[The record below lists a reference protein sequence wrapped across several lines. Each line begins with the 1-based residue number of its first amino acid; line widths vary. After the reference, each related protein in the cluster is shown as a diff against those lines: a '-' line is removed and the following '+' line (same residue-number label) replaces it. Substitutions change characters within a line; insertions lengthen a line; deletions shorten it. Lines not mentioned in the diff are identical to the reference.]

1 MLSLIWENIF
11 VKKGTREMTFAV
23 FYGLYPRKMARKDAE
38 KAWKSMTTDEQE
50 KAIEALP
57 QHLKYW
63 KIKETAKDY
72 IPYPASWLRAGR
84 YEDELDIEPI
94 QNKKPELPFYATEE
108 LTLKKAQEVG
118 ITPYA
123 GEGWQQLRA
132 RISQRIKQLEEQL

>member
-1 MLSLIWENIF
+1 
-11 VKKGTREMTFAV
+11 MTFAV

-38 KAWKSMTTDEQE
+38 KAWKSMAADEQE

>member
-1 MLSLIWENIF
+1 
-11 VKKGTREMTFAV
+11 MTFDV

-63 KIKETAKDY
+63 KVKETAKDY

-84 YEDELDIEPI
+84 YDDELDIEPL
-94 QNKKPELPFYATEE
+94 KKPELPFYATEE
-108 LTLKKAQEVG
+108 LTIKKAQEVG

-123 GEGWQQLRA
+123 GEGWQALRS
-132 RISQRIKQLEEQL
+132 RISQKIKQIEA

>member
-1 MLSLIWENIF
+1 
-11 VKKGTREMTFAV
+11 MTFAV

-38 KAWKSMTTDEQE
+38 KAWRSMTTDEQE

-72 IPYPASWLRAGR
+72 IPYPASWLRSGR
-84 YEDELDIEPI
+84 YDDELDIEPL
-94 QNKKPELPFYATEE
+94 KKPELPFYATEE
-108 LTLKKAQEVG
+108 LTIKKAQEVG

-123 GEGWQQLRA
+123 GEGWQALRS
-132 RISQRIKQLEEQL
+132 RISQKIKQLEL

>member
-1 MLSLIWENIF
+1 
-11 VKKGTREMTFAV
+11 MTFAV

-63 KIKETAKDY
+63 NIKETAKDY

>member
-1 MLSLIWENIF
+1 
-11 VKKGTREMTFAV
+11 MTFAL

-38 KAWKSMTTDEQE
+38 KAWNSMTADEQE

-84 YEDELDIEPI
+84 YDDELDIEPL
-94 QNKKPELPFYATEE
+94 KKPELPFYATEE
-108 LTLKKAQEVG
+108 LTLRKAQEVG
-118 ITPYA
+118 VTPYA

-132 RISQRIKQLEEQL
+132 RISQKIKQLEEQL

>member
-1 MLSLIWENIF
+1 
-11 VKKGTREMTFAV
+11 MTFAV

-38 KAWKSMTTDEQE
+38 KAWKSMTTEEQE

-63 KIKETAKDY
+63 KIKETSKDY

-84 YEDELDIEPI
+84 YDDELDIEPL
-94 QNKKPELPFYATEE
+94 KKPELPFYATEE

-118 ITPYA
+118 VTPYA

-132 RISQRIKQLEEQL
+132 RISQKIKQLEEQL

>member
-1 MLSLIWENIF
+1 MSFNE
-11 VKKGTREMTFAV
+11 
-23 FYGLYPRKMARKDAE
+23 FYSLYPRKMARKDAE

-57 QHLKYW
+57 NHLKYW
-63 KIKETAKDY
+63 KVKETAKDY

-84 YEDELDIEPI
+84 YDDELDIEPI
-94 QNKKPELPFYATEE
+94 QIKKPELPFYATED
-108 LTLKKAQEVG
+108 LTMKKAQEVG

-123 GEGWQQLRA
+123 GEGWPQLRQ

>member
-1 MLSLIWENIF
+1 MNF
-11 VKKGTREMTFAV
+11 ND
-23 FYGLYPRKMARKDAE
+23 FYTLYPRKMARKDAE
-38 KAWKSMTTDEQE
+38 KAWRSMTTDEQE
-50 KAIEALP
+50 KALETLP
-57 QHLKYW
+57 NHLKYW
-63 KIKETAKDY
+63 KVKETAKDY

-84 YEDELDIEPI
+84 YDDELDIEPI

>member
-1 MLSLIWENIF
+1 
-11 VKKGTREMTFAV
+11 MTFDV

-38 KAWKSMTTDEQE
+38 KAWRSMTADEQE

-63 KIKETAKDY
+63 KVKETAKDY

-84 YEDELDIEPI
+84 YDDELDIEPL
-94 QNKKPELPFYATEE
+94 KKPELPFYATEE
-108 LTLKKAQEVG
+108 LTIKKAQEVG

-123 GEGWQQLRA
+123 GEGWQALRS
-132 RISQRIKQLEEQL
+132 RISQKIKQIEA

>member
-1 MLSLIWENIF
+1 
-11 VKKGTREMTFAV
+11 MTFAV
-23 FYGLYPRKMARKDAE
+23 FYNLYPRKMARKDAE
-38 KAWKSMTTDEQE
+38 KAWKSMTADEQL

-84 YEDELDIEPI
+84 YDDELDIEPL
-94 QNKKPELPFYATEE
+94 KKPELPFYATEE
-108 LTLKKAQEVG
+108 LTIKKAQEIG

-123 GEGWQQLRA
+123 GEGWQALRS
-132 RISQRIKQLEEQL
+132 RISQKIKQIEA

>member
-1 MLSLIWENIF
+1 
-11 VKKGTREMTFAV
+11 MTFAV

-84 YEDELDIEPI
+84 YDDELDIEP
-94 QNKKPELPFYATEE
+94 NKKPELPFYATEE

>member
-1 MLSLIWENIF
+1 
-11 VKKGTREMTFAV
+11 MTFAV

-84 YEDELDIEPI
+84 YDDELDIEPL
-94 QNKKPELPFYATEE
+94 KKPELPFYATEE
-108 LTLKKAQEVG
+108 LTLRKAQEVG
-118 ITPYA
+118 VTPYA

-132 RISQRIKQLEEQL
+132 RISQKIKQLEEQL

>member
-1 MLSLIWENIF
+1 
-11 VKKGTREMTFAV
+11 MTFVV

-38 KAWKSMTTDEQE
+38 KAWKSMTTEEQE